1 MATTVRSSRVRPA
14 PTADYREPSK
24 PRTVGIVLATV
35 GLILALVTLIANI
48 VVGTGNADPASTLPW
63 SFGLTTT
70 AFGTIKLAIGIVLW
84 GILMKLWLRVD
95 SIKAALPQLL
105 PADRDQSP
113 AKTGEIE
120 TPYGTATVGTGV
132 PEDLPIHK
140 MAKNMWLPM
149 LAMGYMAVL
158 VGLVIAF
165 VWASNGSVVASAW
178 TQGLQFLGEGMLLS
192 GISFLLGTI
201 LWAIRTG
208 GGEVQAG
215 LGVPVKTLKMPASA
229 KVFVALMMLGLM
241 VSVVQFILYLVV
253 AAGVDNVPA
262 WFAWLG
268 PFREFGLAM
277 ILSGITMALV
287 AIGTALQFQFDRI
300 VELVRHGR

>member
-1 MATTVRSSRVRPA
+1 MATTVRSIRVRPT
-14 PTADYREPSK
+14 PTADHRAPSR
-24 PRTVGIVLATV
+24 PRTVGIVLAVV
-35 GLILALVTLIANI
+35 GLLLALVTLIAN
-48 VVGTGNADPASTLPW
+48 VPVGTGGADPATTLPW

-70 AFGTIKLAIGIVLW
+70 AFGTIKLGIGIVLW

-95 SIKAALPQLL
+95 SIKLALPELIPTARG
-105 PADRDQSP
+105 PAPGVS
-113 AKTGEIE
+113 TEVE
-120 TPYGTATVGTGV
+120 TPQGPATVGANV
-132 PEDLPIHK
+132 PEDLPIHR
-140 MAKNMWLPM
+140 MAKRMWLPM
-149 LAMGYMAVL
+149 LGMGYMAVL
-158 VGLVIAF
+158 VGVVVAF
-165 VWASNGSVVASAW
+165 VWASTASTAAAAW

-215 LGVPVKTLKMPASA
+215 LGVPVKTLRMPPSA
-229 KVFVALMMLGLM
+229 KIFVGLMMLGLL
-241 VSVVQFILYLVV
+241 VSVAQFVLYLVV
-253 AAGVDNVPA
+253 AAGVRNVPA

-287 AIGTALQFQFDRI
+287 AIGTALRFQFDRI
-300 VELVRHGR
+300 VELVRTGH